1 MAKSI
6 FDAVEKHKKKLDKKD
21 FEEKES
27 KLRVKLL
34 AAQYDVLEQK
44 RFPVVVVI
52 GGVQGA
58 GRGETVNLLNE
69 WMDPRNIA
77 SHALGAPSDEE
88 LERPPMW
95 RYWRRLPPKGKMGIF
110 FGSWYTQPIV
120 GHVAGNTSKK
130 QLDSDI
136 DEIRRF
142 ETMLAREGALILK
155 FWFHLTK
162 KEQKKRLTELES
174 DPKTAWRVTKDD
186 WRGYDK
192 FGDYEKVSER
202 VLAATSTEDAPWT
215 LVDGSD
221 RHRRALSVGET
232 LLAGMRRRLD
242 LAEGEPKKREAAS
255 KPKKPIRA
263 VTVFAGLDLSQK
275 LEKDDY
281 KKQLEE
287 QQMRLAL
294 LTRHKKFKK
303 LSPVLVFEGMDA
315 AGKGGAIRRVTQAI
329 DARIYDV
336 IPIAAPTEEERAQ
349 PYLWRFWRHV
359 PRDGKFAIFDRSWYG
374 RVLVERVEG
383 FSTDDGWRRAYDE
396 INDFEKQMACAGCP
410 IAKFWLQ
417 TSPEE
422 QLRRFQEREETKWKQ
437 FKITPDDW
445 RNREKWDLYQVAA
458 SEMIERTSAGI
469 APWTIVEAEDKHFAR
484 VKILKTVCETIE
496 RAL

>member
-1 MAKSI
+1 MARSI
-6 FDAVEKHKKKLDKKD
+6 FDTIDKQKKLDKGAY
-21 FEEKES
+21 ETREA

-34 AAQYDVLEQK
+34 HAQYDVLDEK
-44 RFPVVVVI
+44 RFPVVIVI
-52 GGVQGA
+52 GGVPGA
-58 GRGETVNLLNE
+58 GRGETVNLLHE

-77 SHALGAPSDEE
+77 SHSLGAPSDEE

-95 RYWRRLPPKGKMGIF
+95 RFWRRLPPKGKMGIF

-120 GHVAGNTSKK
+120 AHVTGSTSNKD
-130 QLDSDI
+130 LDGAI

-142 ETMLAREGALILK
+142 ETMLAREGALVLK

-162 KEQKKRLTELES
+162 KEQKKRLTELQS
-174 DPKTAWRVTKDD
+174 DERTAWRVTKED
-186 WRGYDK
+186 WKSYARFDE
-192 FGDYEKVSER
+192 FERISAR
-202 VLAATSTEDAPWT
+202 VLEATSTEDAPWT

-221 RHRRALSVGET
+221 RHRRSLFVGDT
-232 LLAGMRRRLD
+232 LLTAMREK
-242 LAEGEPKKREAAS
+242 LASKDGASKKHAAPP
-255 KPKKPIRA
+255 KPKKVRP
-263 VTVFAGLDLSQK
+263 VTVFAGVDLNQK
-275 LEKDDY
+275 IDKDDY

-287 QQMRLAL
+287 QQMKLAL
-294 LTRHKKFKK
+294 LTRNKKFKK

-349 PYLWRFWRHV
+349 PYLWRFWRHA

-383 FSTDDGWRRAYDE
+383 FSSEDAWRRAYDE
-396 INDFEKQMACAGCP
+396 ISDFEKQLARAGGP

-417 TSPEE
+417 TSAEE
-422 QLRRFQEREETKWKQ
+422 QLRRFKEREATQWKQ

-445 RNREKWDLYQVAA
+445 RNREKWDLYQIAA
-458 SEMIERTSAGI
+458 SEMIERTSPPN
-469 APWTIVEAEDKHFAR
+469 APWTIVEAEDKYFAR
-484 VKILKTVCETIE
+484 VKILKTVIATIE